1 MTPTVG
7 APERA
12 AVLVTDGY
20 LDLEFWYPVLR
31 LREGGVDVAILGP
44 EADSTFHSTLG
55 YPVVPDKSM
64 SEAAEHWDLVVIPGG
79 GAAERLAG
87 DEVALSL
94 LSRLARDGARVVTI
108 GKGAL
113 VAAAANAPVEAQC
126 EDADGLPQ
134 LFRTLLGAD

>member
-7 APERA
+7 APQSA

-31 LREGGVDVAILGP
+31 FREAGVDVAILGP
-44 EADSTFHSTLG
+44 EADSTFYSILG
-55 YPVVPDKSM
+55 YPVVPDKST
-64 SEAAEHWDLVVIPGG
+64 SEAAENCDLVVIPGG
-79 GAAERLAG
+79 AAAERLAG
-87 DEVALSL
+87 DEGAVALLSSL
-94 LSRLARDGARVVTI
+94 VGAGARVVTI

-113 VAAAANAPVEAQC
+113 VAEAANVPVEAHCQ
-126 EDADGLPQ
+126 DADGLPQ

>member
-7 APERA
+7 GPQRA

-31 LREGGVDVAILGP
+31 FREAGVDVAILGP
-44 EADSTFHSTLG
+44 EADSTFYSTLG
-55 YPVVPDKSM
+55 YPVVPDKST
-64 SEAAEHWDLVVIPGG
+64 SEAAENCDLVVIPGG
-79 GAAERLAG
+79 AAAERLAG
-87 DEVALSL
+87 DEGALAL
-94 LSRLARDGARVVTI
+94 LSSLAGAGARVVTI

-113 VAAAANAPVEAQC
+113 VAAAANVPVEAQC
-126 EDADGLPQ
+126 QDADGLPQ